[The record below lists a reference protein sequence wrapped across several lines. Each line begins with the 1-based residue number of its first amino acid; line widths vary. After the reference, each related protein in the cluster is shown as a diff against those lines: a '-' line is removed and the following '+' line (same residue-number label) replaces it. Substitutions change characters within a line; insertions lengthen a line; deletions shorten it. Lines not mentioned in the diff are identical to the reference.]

1 MENFKSKFQE
11 NKKFIIV
18 LTLCILLSLLTVL
31 FIYKYKNKDKI
42 HSEGSS
48 TLNTII
54 SLVEEINNSNNKLN
68 DCLSG
73 FTINSETALNILN
86 DNIVSLDNIQSS
98 LRSMILTDD
107 YSREASSKIMSSI
120 ESTQNL
126 YNYCIYTLSLDNT
139 YELSD
144 CITKI
149 DELEYNLLNNYE
161 ELNALGL
168 SIKFEDDSPSFLNNL
183 RNYLI
188 SKENINKSN
197 QIKVSQATDFLKDF
211 KSYITDFSN
220 ILQDLEP
227 AITQAREDKRSFDPI
242 LDDIYDKEIAF
253 KNIKDKIN
261 SLSIPEG
268 YLSYYKSFNEVSN
281 LYSNYLKALKV
292 AIVYEKSSDNYTE
305 NKDNIDKNY
314 DNAYS
319 KYQDVKDSLDSLIKS
334 LENL

>member
-1 MENFKSKFQE
+1 M
-11 NKKFIIV
+11 IIV
-18 LTLCILLSLLTVL
+18 ES
-31 FIYKYKNKDKI
+31 F
-42 HSEGSS
+42 
-48 TLNTII
+48 
-54 SLVEEINNSNNKLN
+54 
-68 DCLSG
+68 
-73 FTINSETALNILN
+73 
-86 DNIVSLDNIQSS
+86 
-98 LRSMILTDD
+98 
-107 YSREASSKIMSSI
+107 SKIMSSI

-211 KSYITDFSN
+211 KSSITDFSN

-268 YLSYYKSFNEVSN
+268 YLSYYKSFNEN
-281 LYSNYLKALKV
+281 
-292 AIVYEKSSDNYTE
+292 
-305 NKDNIDKNY
+305 
-314 DNAYS
+314 
-319 KYQDVKDSLDSLIKS
+319 SLTYILIT
-334 LENL
+334 